1 MAGRPSRLGVPGAA
15 GGQQLVAHSSMRIGT
30 RCSAKYLM
38 TACCSTAGHK
48 AQVGQMDC
56 HVAGCG
62 GHQLDT

>member
-48 AQVGQMDC
+48 AQVGQMD
-56 HVAGCG
+56 
-62 GHQLDT
+62 